1 MSYNDVVQQTA
12 VEQGMLEN
20 LMQALRNTMA
30 WQVEGNDSSRK
41 LSTLR
46 FIAQSFQRHLEHLM
60 TLEEYDGYMDLV
72 MASGPHLSRAVQGL
86 RQEHDRFRSAVRQ
99 IVQRLERLSAADQD
113 PLAGICD
120 DLRAL
125 LEQVDAHDRRE
136 RGLWQ
141 EAFARDGG
149 GEG

>member
-1 MSYNDVVQQTA
+1 MSYSDVVQQTA

-30 WQVEGNDSSRK
+30 WQVSGEDSSRK
-41 LSTLR
+41 VSTLR

-72 MASGPHLSRAVQGL
+72 MTSSPHLSRSVQGL
-86 RQEHDRFRSAVRQ
+86 RQEHDQFRSAVRR
-99 IVQRLERLSAADQD
+99 IVQQLERLSATDERG
-113 PLAGICD
+113 LAVVCNA
-120 DLRAL
+120 LQAL

-141 EAFARDGG
+141 EAFGRDGG

>member
-1 MSYNDVVQQTA
+1 MSYSDVVQQTA
-12 VEQGMLEN
+12 VEQAMLEN
-20 LMQALRNTMA
+20 LMKALRETMA
-30 WQVEGNDSSRK
+30 WQVEGEDGSRK

-72 MASGPHLSRAVQGL
+72 MNSSPHLSRSVQGL
-86 RQEHDRFRSAVRQ
+86 RQEHDQFRSAIRR
-99 IVQRLERLSAADQD
+99 IVQRLERQSAADQG
-113 PLAGICD
+113 PLAGICN

-136 RGLWQ
+136 RGLWL
-141 EAFARDGG
+141 EAFGRDGG

>member
-1 MSYNDVVQQTA
+1 MSYGDVVQQTT

-30 WQVEGNDSSRK
+30 WQVEGADNSRK
-41 LSTLR
+41 VSTLR

-72 MASGPHLSRAVQGL
+72 MTTSPHLSRSVQSL
-86 RQEHDRFRSAVRQ
+86 RQEHDQFRGAVRRL
-99 IVQRLERLSAADQD
+99 VHRLERLSASDAAG
-113 PLAGICD
+113 LAALCT
-120 DLRAL
+120 DLQAL
-125 LEQVDAHDRRE
+125 LDQVVTHDRRE

-141 EAFARDGG
+141 EAFGRDGG

>member
-1 MSYNDVVQQTA
+1 MSYSDVVQQTA

-30 WQVEGNDSSRK
+30 WQVEGEDSSRK
-41 LSTLR
+41 VSTLR

-72 MASGPHLSRAVQGL
+72 MTASPHLSRSVQNL
-86 RQEHDRFRSAVRQ
+86 RQEHDQFRGAVRRL
-99 IVQRLERLSAADQD
+99 VQRLERLSVSDEPALAAV
-113 PLAGICD
+113 CN
-120 DLRAL
+120 DLQAL
-125 LEQVDAHDRRE
+125 LEQVVAHDRRE
-136 RGLWQ
+136 RGLWL
-141 EAFARDGG
+141 EAFGRDGG